1 MVIDM
6 TSDEFLFSPSCEH
19 CEEPTKRITGRTF
32 DVEGPGMIGKAYA
45 CDNRRCKRL
54 KDLKGAY
61 LLALI
66 RNFPNL

>member
-1 MVIDM
+1 
-6 TSDEFLFSPSCEH
+6 
-19 CEEPTKRITGRTF
+19 
-32 DVEGPGMIGKAYA
+32 MIGKVYA
-45 CDNRRCKRL
+45 CDNRQCKRL